1 MPPLTQFTPPYP
13 VRVKDWPNPHLIM
26 VGKRSRDAAY
36 GWPEQAFEV
45 AYKERRLLGTTV
57 HMVNDP
63 DFIGHVMLHNHE
75 NYVKPDFL
83 QLVLK
88 PAIGRGLFLAEQG
101 LWRTQRKIVAPTF
114 APSSLTSLNDRIARV
129 AVGQMADWPATTIC
143 LDIAEQANATAL
155 AVISDALFSGD
166 TRLTSPVATAQL
178 QAVLSDVGRPYLS
191 VMFGLPGFSLSP
203 SFWRSKRGQKFLRH
217 AIGEM
222 VDERVVQGRYDDF
235 FGGLIRAL
243 FDQFPQNEARALA
256 IDNAL
261 TIYVAGHETTSVAL
275 AWTSYLLA
283 AQPAL
288 QELARAE
295 AIAALVGDPATLP
308 ERLPLLR
315 QIIEESM
322 RLYPPLYRL
331 ERQALAQDR
340 FGAVT
345 IKKGDIISIWPMVVH
360 RHRALWERPDVFDHT
375 RFAPVGKAAQHRF
388 QYIPFGVGPRICVG
402 ARMAMAEALI
412 VMAHWLAARRF
423 DLAKG
428 HAVRPIAGVTLR
440 PAGGMPL
447 MVSPL
452 EPAAAAV
459 RRL

>member
-1 MPPLTQFTPPYP
+1 MPSTEQFTPPYS

-36 GWPEQAFEV
+36 GWPEQAFELF
-45 AYKERRLLGTTV
+45 YKERRLLGTTI

-63 DFIGHVMLHNHE
+63 DFIGHVLLNNHE

-83 QLVLK
+83 KLVLK
-88 PAIGRGLFLAEQG
+88 SGIGRGLFTAEQEM
-101 LWRTQRKIVAPTF
+101 WRTQRKIVAPTF
-114 APSSLTSLNDRIARV
+114 APSALIGLNARIAAV
-129 AVGQMADWPATTIC
+129 AVRQMADWPRRCARI
-143 LDIAEQANATAL
+143 DIAEQANVTAL

-166 TRLTSPVATAQL
+166 ARLSSPAAVTQL
-178 QAVLSDVGRPYLS
+178 QAVLSDVGKPYLS

-203 SFWRSKRGQKFLRH
+203 SFWRGKRGQKFLRR
-217 AIGEM
+217 ALGEM
-222 VDERVVQGRYDDF
+222 VDERVAQSRYDDF

-243 FDQFPQNEARALA
+243 YDQFPPDEARALA

-261 TIYVAGHETTSVAL
+261 TFYVAGHETTSVAL

-288 QELARAE
+288 QDEARAE
-295 AIAALVGDPATLP
+295 VIAVLSGDPVTLP

-322 RLYPPLYRL
+322 RLYPPLHRI
-331 ERQALAQDR
+331 ERQALAADTY
-340 FGAVT
+340 GNVK
-345 IKKGDIISIWPMVVH
+345 IDKGNIISIWPMVIH

-375 RFAPVGKAAQHRF
+375 RFAPEAKAARHRF

-412 VMAHWLAARRF
+412 VMAHWLAERRF
-423 DLAKG
+423 TLVED
-428 HAVRPIAGVTLR
+428 HDVSPIAGVTLR

-447 MVSPL
+447 IVSPL
-452 EPAAAAV
+452 
-459 RRL
+459 